1 MCKNRDELV
10 AIIDEIAG
18 AAVSMHQGA
27 QSYDSFIKARDRG
40 VRKICES
47 FDHTSRLTS
56 AIKNLQ
62 QLVQ

>member
-1 MCKNRDELV
+1 MCNKQDELV

-18 AAVSMHQGA
+18 AAVSMHQGS

-47 FDHTSRLTS
+47 FDYTNKLTL
-56 AIKNLQ
+56 AIENLGKMI
-62 QLVQ
+62 